1 MDTRVS
7 RWYFGGVAA
16 TMAACCTH
24 PLDTIKTILQT
35 PHPAICVNPHFRT
48 GFDIIGMAT
57 KLQRNT
63 ASDGKTRYREMGFL
77 RQTVVIVR
85 AQGIRSLYKGI
96 MGTVLWLLT
105 SATTRFGLY
114 DFWKQKKSPHGEQ
127 ILFYQRVYMA
137 TLTGVCGGIVGNPF
151 DVVKV
156 RMQNDIKLP
165 GMKNRTTLSLTWHN
179 RIIYNVELSQKHF
192 FAF

>member
-1 MDTRVS
+1 
-7 RWYFGGVAA
+7 
-16 TMAACCTH
+16 
-24 PLDTIKTILQT
+24 
-35 PHPAICVNPHFRT
+35 
-48 GFDIIGMAT
+48 MAT

-165 GMKNRTTLSLTWHN
+165 GIKSRTPLLFNFRT
-179 RIIYNVELSQKHF
+179 ICNVELSQKHF